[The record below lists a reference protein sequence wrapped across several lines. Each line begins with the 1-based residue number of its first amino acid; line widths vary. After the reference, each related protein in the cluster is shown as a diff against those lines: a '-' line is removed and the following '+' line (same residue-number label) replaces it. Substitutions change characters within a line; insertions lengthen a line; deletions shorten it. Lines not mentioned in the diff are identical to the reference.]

1 MREFEQN
8 MSGNRRGQSIC
19 FYDRRSTGTEHFIK
33 GTAKDLTLRSMPDA
47 SVEDWG
53 TVGTAQ

>member
-1 MREFEQN
+1 